1 MTETPDT
8 EDRASLET
16 ELANLE
22 KRRDELESSLDEE
35 VDDVRDSGD
44 SAERLEEQDE
54 LSRLNDLIE
63 TLRTKL
69 NGE

>member
-1 MTETPDT
+1 MTETPGT
-8 EDRASLET
+8 EDRASLEA
-16 ELANLE
+16 ELAGLE

-54 LSRLNDLIE
+54 LGRLNDLIE
-63 TLRTKL
+63 RLRVKL
-69 NGE
+69 NG